1 MMAINMESSDI
12 EREIEELSRQIEERR
27 KLLSKEASL
36 VDNEDMDKSFIRESV
51 LENFGEKLSLESQT
65 ERENLEKKEPVIEK
79 ASLPIKKKGHYL
91 DNLPEEITTRIN
103 DLISKIPIRGLR
115 KTIKEAQNFDP
126 ASLDAF
132 HDALTDKLY
141 EELKRIKAI

>member
-12 EREIEELSRQIEERR
+12 EKEIEELSRQIEERR
-27 KLLSKEASL
+27 KLLSKEKGVAS
-36 VDNEDMDKSFIRESV
+36 NEETDKDLIRESV
-51 LENFGEKLSLESQT
+51 LENFGERLSPEPQMEESLE
-65 ERENLEKKEPVIEK
+65 EKDLIREEAP
-79 ASLPIKKKGHYL
+79 LPIKKKGHYL

-103 DLISKIPIRGLR
+103 DLISKIPDRGLE
-115 KTIKEAQNFDP
+115 KTIKEAQSLDP

>member
-27 KLLSKEASL
+27 KLLSKESGL
-36 VDNEDMDKSFIRESV
+36 VGDEETDKGLIRESV
-51 LENFGEKLSLESQT
+51 LENFGEKLPLKSQT
-65 ERENLEKKEPVIEK
+65 ERQGIEEEKPTTEEVP
-79 ASLPIKKKGHYL
+79 LPAKKKGHYL

-103 DLISKIPIRGLR
+103 DLISKIPDKGLK
-115 KTIKEAQNFDP
+115 KTIKEAKNFDP